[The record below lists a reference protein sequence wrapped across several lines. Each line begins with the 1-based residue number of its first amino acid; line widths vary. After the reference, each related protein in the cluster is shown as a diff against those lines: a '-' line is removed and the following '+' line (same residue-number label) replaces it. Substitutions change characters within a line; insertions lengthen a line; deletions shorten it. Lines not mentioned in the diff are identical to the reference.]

1 MSSEIRAN
9 GDRRVFRVV
18 CNVVILAGLVA
29 APLLVLGILPDWVGS
44 ALFLFALMWVAVGA
58 TLPGPRRES
67 SEGRPSS
74 DGSGAGLQH

>member
-9 GDRRVFRVV
+9 SDRRVFRVV
-18 CNVVILAGLVA
+18 CNVVIVAGLVA

-44 ALFLFALMWVAVGA
+44 ALFLFALIWVAVGA
-58 TLPGPRRES
+58 TLPPRRES

-74 DGSGAGLQH
+74 DGSGAGLRD